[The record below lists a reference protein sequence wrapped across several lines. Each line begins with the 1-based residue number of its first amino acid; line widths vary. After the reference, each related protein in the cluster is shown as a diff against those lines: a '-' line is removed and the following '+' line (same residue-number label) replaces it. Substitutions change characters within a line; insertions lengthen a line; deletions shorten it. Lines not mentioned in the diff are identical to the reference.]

1 MPLQRTEHL
10 FGLVCSHYENG
21 VVKVGTNAQRI
32 SLRIKA
38 DEPLLPKLRAALIK
52 GGLRTKEEL
61 PEDYAAAAAM
71 PAQPLQQPQP
81 QPQPQ
86 PQEPQLA
93 ELTVL
98 LGASRCKLPPVRQ
111 GDRSETVRLSS
122 DLGKAWEIDQP
133 SRAEAEL
140 KQISSTNDKLL
151 HERRAAKQE
160 SVKRSRDEEEA
171 LAARKDPCLC
181 TREGAA
187 TLLKE
192 AHQLT
197 RDTAE
202 LATRAAKAAGVVTN
216 CAFELMMAKKSSK

>member
-1 MPLQRTEHL
+1 M
-10 FGLVCSHYENG
+10 
-21 VVKVGTNAQRI
+21 
-32 SLRIKA
+32 
-38 DEPLLPKLRAALIK
+38 
-52 GGLRTKEEL
+52 
-61 PEDYAAAAAM
+61 
-71 PAQPLQQPQP
+71 
-81 QPQPQ
+81 
-86 PQEPQLA
+86 
-93 ELTVL
+93 
-98 LGASRCKLPPVRQ
+98 
-111 GDRSETVRLSS
+111 RLSS